1 MKVSVVIPA
10 YNEEKYIGSCLKS
23 VNDQEI
29 KADEI
34 IVVDN
39 NSTDKTKSIAEK
51 MEATVIREKKQG
63 MISARNKGFESA
75 KYKII
80 TRCDA
85 DVVVPRDWIKKIK
98 QNFENKDIDA
108 LSGPIIYHDSF
119 LKSASIL
126 PSHIYLE
133 SLRIISKGNRYLL
146 GPNMA
151 IRKSIWLKVKKFV
164 NLNDSRV
171 HEDIDLSL
179 NIIKV
184 GGKIGYDNSL
194 AVNVSSR
201 RIKNKPKSFFLEYPI
216 RMAKTFL
223 INKIKK

>member
-1 MKVSVVIPA
+1 MKISVVIPA
-10 YNEEKYIGSCLKS
+10 FNEEKYIGSCLKS

-51 MEATVIREKKQG
+51 MGAVVIKEKKQG
-63 MISARNKGFESA
+63 IIHARNKGFESA
-75 KYKII
+75 KYRII
-80 TRCDA
+80 ARCDA
-85 DVVVPRDWIKKIK
+85 DVAVPRDWIKKIK

-179 NIIKV
+179 NIIKI

-194 AVNVSSR
+194 AVNTSSR
-201 RIKNKPKSFFLEYPI
+201 RIKSKPRSFFLEYPTRI
-216 RMAKTFL
+216 AKTFL
-223 INKIKK
+223 TNKIKK

>member
-1 MKVSVVIPA
+1 MNISVIIPA
-10 YNEEKYIGSCLKS
+10 YNEEKYIQACLES
-23 VNDQEI
+23 LALQTILPSEL
-29 KADEI
+29 
-34 IVVDN
+34 IVVNN
-39 NSTDKTKSIAEK
+39 NSLDKTEKIAKK
-51 MEATVIREKKQG
+51 MGAIVIHETKQG
-63 MISARNKGFESA
+63 MIYARNRGFDYA
-75 KYKII
+75 TTDLIA
-80 TRCDA
+80 RCDA

-133 SLRIISKGNRYLL
+133 SLRAISKGNRYLL

-151 IRKSIWLKVKKFV
+151 IKKSVWLKVKKFV
-164 NLNDSRV
+164 NLDDSKV

-179 NIIKV
+179 NIIKA
-184 GGKIGYDNSL
+184 GGKIGYDSSL

-201 RIKNKPKSFFLEYPI
+201 RIKSKPKSFFLEYPA
-216 RMAKTFL
+216 RMVKTFL

>member
-1 MKVSVVIPA
+1 MKISVVIPA
-10 YNEEKYIGSCLKS
+10 FNEEKYIEACLKS

-39 NSTDKTKSIAEK
+39 NSADKTKSIAEK
-51 MEATVIREKKQG
+51 MGATVVREKKQG
-63 MISARNKGFESA
+63 MIHARNKGFESA
-75 KYKII
+75 KYRII
-80 TRCDA
+80 ARCDA
-85 DVVVPRDWIKKIK
+85 DVIVPGDWIKKIK

-119 LKSASIL
+119 LKSASIF

-133 SLRIISKGNRYLL
+133 SLRVISKGNRYLL

-151 IRKSIWLKVKKFV
+151 MKRSVWFKIKKFV
-164 NLNDSRV
+164 NLDDSKV
-171 HEDIDLSL
+171 HEDLDLSL
-179 NIIKV
+179 NIIKI

-194 AVNVSSR
+194 AVKASSR
-201 RIKNKPKSFFLEYPI
+201 RIKSRPESFFLEYPVRI
-216 RMAKTFL
+216 AKTFL
-223 INKIKK
+223 TNKIKK